1 MTDMKGDRKF
11 NFDSARDVIAGGGE
25 EEKHIFQAFRTYQ

>member
-11 NFDSARDVIAGGGE
+11 NFDSVCAVIAGGGE
-25 EEKHIFQAFRTYQ
+25 EEKQLSAI

>member
-25 EEKHIFQAFRTYQ
+25 EEKHIFQPFRTYQ